1 MTGETPK
8 IVVAYDGSDP
18 GRRALERG
26 AGLADGAS
34 VTVVSV
40 AHLLRPVGRGPG
52 PEPIDPDE
60 VARRDRALEEAKSRL
75 AEKGIEARLVPGIGD
90 PATVLVEEAR
100 EWGADLIVVG
110 TRGLNLGERIML
122 GSVSTK
128 VVHHAP
134 CDVLVVR

>member
-1 MTGETPK
+1 MARK
-8 IVVAYDGSDP
+8 IVIAYDGSES

-26 AGLADGAS
+26 AELANGAA

-52 PEPIDPDE
+52 PEPLDPDE
-60 VARRDRALEEAKSRL
+60 VARRDRVL
-75 AEKGIEARLVPGIGD
+75 AEAQSLLADKGIEARLVPGIGD
-90 PATVLVEEAR
+90 PASVLVEEAQ

-134 CDVLVVR
+134 CDVLVAR